1 MKYCFLDTSAFTK
14 LHVVERGMD
23 IVRELVRSADRDP
36 DRVQVLVCDFV
47 LPEAVSAVMQ
57 VKERSDAARRGMSAA
72 ALQVTLPRIRRQ
84 LQHGSVFVVIPATG
98 CMELAADLVERHRL
112 RGADSVQLAAALKA
126 RGFASEGHQFIF
138 VSDDVAQCR
147 AAEGEGLEV
156 LRPAA

>member
-1 MKYCFLDTSAFTK
+1 MD
-14 LHVVERGMD
+14 VVRN
-23 IVRELVRSADRDP
+23 LVRSADRDP
-36 DRVQVLVCDFV
+36 ATMQVIVCDFV

-112 RGADSVQLAAALKA
+112 RGADSVQLAAAA
-126 RGFASEGHQFIF
+126 RLFASDGHRFVF

-147 AAEGEGLEV
+147 AAEAEGLEV

>member
-23 IVRELVRSADRDP
+23 VVRNLVRSADRSP
-36 DRVQVLVCDFV
+36 SRMQVLVCDFV

-57 VKERSDAARRGMSAA
+57 VSERSDAARRGISAA

-112 RGADSVQLAAALKA
+112 RGADSVQLAAALMAKQIA
-126 RGFASEGHQFIF
+126 PNATEFVF